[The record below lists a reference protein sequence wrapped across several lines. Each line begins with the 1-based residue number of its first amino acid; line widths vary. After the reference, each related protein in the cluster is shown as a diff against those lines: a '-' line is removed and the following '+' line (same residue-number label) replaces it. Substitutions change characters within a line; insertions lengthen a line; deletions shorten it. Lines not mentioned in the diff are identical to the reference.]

1 MTWSGQHR
9 APLDNLGVY
18 PRPVQDQLPI
28 WVAVG
33 GTPESAL
40 RAGALGLPMA
50 LAIIGGMP
58 ERFAPFAELH
68 RRAAAE
74 AGHPRPALSINSHG
88 FVAPTSQQAAD
99 ESFPTFAAA
108 MNRIGR
114 ERGWPPMT
122 REQFDASRRL
132 RGSSF
137 VGSPQEVIEKILFQ
151 HEIFGHQRT
160 LVQFTVGSLPHASV
174 MRSIE
179 LFGTEVA
186 PAVRKALT

>member
-1 MTWSGQHR
+1 
-9 APLDNLGVY
+9 
-18 PRPVQDQLPI
+18 
-28 WVAVG
+28 
-33 GTPESAL
+33 
-40 RAGALGLPMA
+40 
-50 LAIIGGMP
+50 MP
-58 ERFAPFAELH
+58 
-68 RRAAAE
+68 
-74 AGHPRPALSINSHG
+74 
-88 FVAPTSQQAAD
+88 
-99 ESFPTFAAA
+99 
-108 MNRIGR
+108 
-114 ERGWPPMT
+114 
-122 REQFDASRRL
+122 SRTL